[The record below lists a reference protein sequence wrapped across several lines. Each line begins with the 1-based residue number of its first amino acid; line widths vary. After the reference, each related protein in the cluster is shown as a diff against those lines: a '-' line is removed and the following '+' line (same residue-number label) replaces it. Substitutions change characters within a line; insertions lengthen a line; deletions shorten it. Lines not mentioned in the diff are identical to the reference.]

1 MTPEQLLNHMKSFKY
16 KIYIENGKQY
26 VQQPENLEKTKIG
39 TCYDQSLYIYDKLTK
54 ANYSCKLIFFTNSTL
69 TITHSFVLFE
79 ENNNTY
85 WIENAY
91 EKFTGIHK
99 VDNGYLD
106 VLKVWAKD
114 EKINPNDVAVN
125 DNVDTNKLLIN
136 KNLTYTEYIKIVTEP
151 FLTKEDVTME
161 QYTKVNDIVYTQPLI
176 TGLEALNIQNLPN
189 IKTWYFATQDEP
201 YDQFTIS
208 NTGTT
213 MELSSTN
220 QTFYPFCK
228 MTNINKIDTETFPIF
243 NFETKSFNDL
253 YLESKKIK
261 ELLRTVELTDNSG
274 QENFVVDGIV
284 RLFSGIVN
292 IVMHIVNTFKT
303 NIFKF
308 YKNLKRTELRYFH
321 ESNVAS
327 IRRIL
332 SFDYELL
339 SQMQVPVPDKLGTTY
354 YAATEAGM
362 NCLSVMNMKERSM
375 AFVSLTNNLKTSI
388 LSGQTIEIMEFGDQT
403 DLGNIQKSFQKF
415 NLCFTGRKTNTIDF
429 ATVFPTMEEFKNTDM
444 LLMKSENYQYEVNE
458 INNNLE
464 ACEARMNEIL
474 SFLNQGVGN
483 ISKQDLIVLSD
494 TCMTLAKLFDLYG
507 VTIQDITRL
516 EHNFTLILKQ
526 IKHQFNL

>member
-1 MTPEQLLNHMKSFKY
+1 MIL
-16 KIYIENGKQY
+16 
-26 VQQPENLEKTKIG
+26 
-39 TCYDQSLYIYDKLTK
+39 QSL
-54 ANYSCKLIFFTNSTL
+54 
-69 TITHSFVLFE
+69 
-79 ENNNTY
+79 
-85 WIENAY
+85 
-91 EKFTGIHK
+91 
-99 VDNGYLD
+99 
-106 VLKVWAKD
+106 
-114 EKINPNDVAVN
+114 
-125 DNVDTNKLLIN
+125 
-136 KNLTYTEYIKIVTEP
+136 KN
-151 FLTKEDVTME
+151 
-161 QYTKVNDIVYTQPLI
+161 
-176 TGLEALNIQNLPN
+176 QNLPVLITTPSKSN
-189 IKTWYFATQDEP
+189 IKSFQ
-201 YDQFTIS
+201 
-208 NTGTT
+208 
-213 MELSSTN
+213 EL
-220 QTFYPFCK
+220 Y
-228 MTNINKIDTETFPIF
+228 IEG
-243 NFETKSFNDL
+243 
-253 YLESKKIK
+253 KKIK
-261 ELLRTVELTDNSG
+261 ELLRTVELIDNSG

-354 YAATEAGM
+354 YTATEAGM

-458 INNNLE
+458 INNNLV

>member
-1 MTPEQLLNHMKSFKY
+1 MILQSLKNQDLSISTSIPSELDIKSFK
-16 KIYIENGKQY
+16 
-26 VQQPENLEKTKIG
+26 
-39 TCYDQSLYIYDKLTK
+39 DLYI
-54 ANYSCKLIFFTNSTL
+54 
-69 TITHSFVLFE
+69 
-79 ENNNTY
+79 
-85 WIENAY
+85 
-91 EKFTGIHK
+91 
-99 VDNGYLD
+99 
-106 VLKVWAKD
+106 
-114 EKINPNDVAVN
+114 
-125 DNVDTNKLLIN
+125 
-136 KNLTYTEYIKIVTEP
+136 
-151 FLTKEDVTME
+151 
-161 QYTKVNDIVYTQPLI
+161 
-176 TGLEALNIQNLPN
+176 
-189 IKTWYFATQDEP
+189 
-201 YDQFTIS
+201 
-208 NTGTT
+208 
-213 MELSSTN
+213 
-220 QTFYPFCK
+220 
-228 MTNINKIDTETFPIF
+228 
-243 NFETKSFNDL
+243 
-253 YLESKKIK
+253 ESKKMK
-261 ELLRTVELTDNSG
+261 DLLSIVELTDNSG
-274 QENFVVDGIV
+274 QEDFVVDGIV

-327 IRRIL
+327 MRRIL

-339 SQMQVPVPDKLGTTY
+339 SQLQVPVPDKLGTTY

-375 AFVSLTNNLKTSI
+375 AFVALTNNLKTSI
-388 LSGQTIEIMEFGDQT
+388 LSGQTVETMEFGDQT

-458 INNNLE
+458 INNNLD

>member
-1 MTPEQLLNHMKSFKY
+1 
-16 KIYIENGKQY
+16 
-26 VQQPENLEKTKIG
+26 
-39 TCYDQSLYIYDKLTK
+39 
-54 ANYSCKLIFFTNSTL
+54 
-69 TITHSFVLFE
+69 
-79 ENNNTY
+79 
-85 WIENAY
+85 
-91 EKFTGIHK
+91 
-99 VDNGYLD
+99 
-106 VLKVWAKD
+106 
-114 EKINPNDVAVN
+114 
-125 DNVDTNKLLIN
+125 
-136 KNLTYTEYIKIVTEP
+136 
-151 FLTKEDVTME
+151 
-161 QYTKVNDIVYTQPLI
+161 
-176 TGLEALNIQNLPN
+176 
-189 IKTWYFATQDEP
+189 
-201 YDQFTIS
+201 
-208 NTGTT
+208 
-213 MELSSTN
+213 
-220 QTFYPFCK
+220 
-228 MTNINKIDTETFPIF
+228 
-243 NFETKSFNDL
+243 
-253 YLESKKIK
+253 
-261 ELLRTVELTDNSG
+261 
-274 QENFVVDGIV
+274 
-284 RLFSGIVN
+284 
-292 IVMHIVNTFKT
+292 MHIVNTFKT

-321 ESNVAS
+321 ESNTAS

-354 YAATEAGM
+354 YTATEAGM

-375 AFVSLTNNLKTSI
+375 AFVSLVNNLKSSV

-415 NLCFTGRKTNTIDF
+415 NLCFTGKRTNTIDF

-474 SFLNQGVGN
+474 SFLNQRVGN

-526 IKHQFNL
+526 IKRQFNL